1 MKRPPVPVKT
11 SPSAA
16 ATVRVLIAA
25 DEPSVLQLL
34 SDLLIAHGG
43 FEVATVA
50 SGQEVLDR
58 LATFPADVVLLDI
71 LMPGMSGNDTL
82 SELRARGFQVPA
94 IAITGAPDRAGTGFL
109 AVLSS
114 PIDMRQLIVLVSV
127 AGRKNPARPVAR

>member
-1 MKRPPVPVKT
+1 MTT
-11 SPSAA
+11 SAPAA
-16 ATVRVLIAA
+16 PTVRVLIAD

-43 FEVATVA
+43 FEVATVG
-50 SGQEVLDR
+50 SGQEALDR
-58 LATFPADVVLLDI
+58 LATFPADVILLDI

-109 AVLSS
+109 AVLSK

>member
-1 MKRPPVPVKT
+1 MKT
-11 SPSAA
+11 ESAA
-16 ATVRVLIAA
+16 QTVRVLIAD

-34 SDLLIAHGG
+34 SDLLAAHGG
-43 FEVATVA
+43 FEVETVG
-50 SGQEVLDR
+50 SGKEALDR

-94 IAITGAPDRAGTGFL
+94 IAITGAPDKASTGFL
-109 AVLSS
+109 AVLSK

-127 AGRKNPARPVAR
+127 AGRKNPARPVIR

>member
-1 MKRPPVPVKT
+1 VTT
-11 SPSAA
+11 SAPAA
-16 ATVRVLIAA
+16 PTVRVLIAD

-43 FEVATVA
+43 FEVATVG
-50 SGQEVLDR
+50 SGQEALDR
-58 LATFPADVVLLDI
+58 LATFPADVILLDI

-109 AVLSS
+109 AVLSK

>member
-1 MKRPPVPVKT
+1 MKT
-11 SPSAA
+11 ESAA
-16 ATVRVLIAA
+16 QTVRVLIAD

-34 SDLLIAHGG
+34 SDLLAAHGG

-94 IAITGAPDRAGTGFL
+94 IAITGAPDKVSTGFL
-109 AVLSS
+109 AVLSK

-127 AGRKNPARPVAR
+127 AGRKNPARPVIR